1 MTTMNDQTQAV
12 LAEREECC
20 KDICSLC
27 ARDIP
32 AVQLGG
38 MTTTRR
44 SNEGCGVWGHKLAA
58 ENGEIVSL
66 PCEAQ
71 MIRGRAENENKE
83 VVLINGWTISH
94 LDKRTG

>member
-1 MTTMNDQTQAV
+1 MGTPTATTQAV

-20 KDICSLC
+20 RDVCRLC
-27 ARDIP
+27 ARNIP

-44 SNEGCGVWGHKLAA
+44 SNEGCGVWGHKLTS

-71 MIRGRAENENKE
+71 MIRGRAENESKE
-83 VVLINGWTISH
+83 VVIIVTTKAEG
-94 LDKRTG
+94 R